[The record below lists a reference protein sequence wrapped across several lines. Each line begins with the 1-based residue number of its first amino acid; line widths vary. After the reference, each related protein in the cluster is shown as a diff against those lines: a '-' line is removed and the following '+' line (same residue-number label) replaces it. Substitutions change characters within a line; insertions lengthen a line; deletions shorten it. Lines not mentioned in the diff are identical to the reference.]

1 MSKHSK
7 IEKIHRKIMC
17 ASAHITILSDL
28 IADVVENEMECK
40 TLAEII
46 GEKSRQIST
55 ANEKMGMIF
64 KI

>member
-1 MSKHSK
+1 
-7 IEKIHRKIMC
+7 MC